1 MKRLTIMLAVLAFT
15 HAVPGDAQGGTRR
28 VLRAAD
34 TAQAVQFDLRA
45 ILPVCE
51 RALQAAID
59 GHSAAPVLEEG
70 FKALPDDQK
79 QAALGVCQ
87 VYALGAVSMLKHM
100 QAAPKVPAGGTSI

>member
-1 MKRLTIMLAVLAFT
+1 MKKRMILMLAVLAFT
-15 HAVPGDAQGGTRR
+15 LPSGSRR
-28 VLRAAD
+28 VLAATQAPD
-34 TAQAVQFDLRA
+34 KAQAQFDMRA

-70 FKALPDDQK
+70 FKALPEDQK

-100 QAAPKVPAGGTSI
+100 SAAPKIPAGGTSI